1 MFQLNFAINMFLS
14 EIKVFKVAS
23 DKSFKQALN
32 DFVEKHGLKQFQGS
46 NAVVIAD
53 KKHVWRSWFKDD
65 GFETFLKLIDGNQSI
80 HLPKFL
86 SRVREEPVS
95 FSKLPKGTVIKFIKI
110 ENLDELQP
118 SLLSDAID
126 TLGSL
131 LHSNEKA
138 GSVDAV
144 LKLDLSKFIPR
155 DSDATQEEVKS
166 EIEKF
171 RAFFNLILDLNS
183 KHRFNDLN
191 SSNVMMRGTIPVLT
205 DPISRN

>member
-1 MFQLNFAINMFLS
+1 MFLS
-14 EIKVFKVAS
+14 EIKVFKKAS
-23 DKSFKQALN
+23 DKTFKQALN

-53 KKHVWRSWFKDD
+53 GKHVWRSWFEDA
-65 GFETFLKLIDGNQSI
+65 GFEAFLKLIDGNQSV

-95 FSKLPKGTVIKFIKI
+95 FSKFPKGKVMKFIKI

-126 TLGSL
+126 TIGSM
-131 LHSNEKA
+131 LHSNKHMTT
-138 GSVDAV
+138 VDDV
-144 LKLDLSKFIPR
+144 LTKDLSKFIPR
-155 DSDATQEEVKS
+155 DSDATQEEVKE

-171 RAFFNLILDLNS
+171 RDFFNLILDLNS

-191 SSNVMMRGTIPVLT
+191 SSNVMMRGTVPVLT
-205 DPISRN
+205 DPISTN